1 MRGERRVPAPSASLE
16 PRPRATRSRT
26 ASVSPERRRTL
37 ASGWRSHTLCCMPSL
52 DLVLWAKGTLLTP
65 QHLQAQDRYL
75 EEILRLQIGALTAY
89 PWGLTK
95 LEFDRES
102 LSGGTLVVRTAAGR
116 FPDGLLFDAPTAD
129 PPPPPRPLDASWR
142 QDQSSMLVSV
152 AVPEYRP
159 GARNVAGRDAM
170 GTGAAATARWR
181 AEEQLA
187 RDETT
192 GLAERPIQIAR
203 PNLRLLLEGETSEG
217 FVVIPVARLLRASTG
232 EVSLDPTFVPPVLN
246 VATSAVLS
254 GIAHRIVERVAAKSS
269 SLSGARRQRNQ
280 GLADFSVTDVAS
292 FWLLY
297 TLNTHLPRLRHLHEV
312 RTGHP
317 TELWEALLSLTGALT
332 TFAPSSRRL
341 PTYEHAKLGECF
353 GALEAQLL
361 ELLETAVPET
371 AVSLPLRQV
380 RPAVQAVAVEQEAWL
395 AAPQW
400 YLAVS
405 APLRQA
411 ELASKVLHSC
421 KVGSADVV
429 DTLIRQALS
438 GLELSHVSQ
447 PPASVPVK
455 LDFMYFAIKRA
466 GPAWEA
472 VGRARNLAV
481 YVPADLRDA
490 RFELVIVLR

>member
-1 MRGERRVPAPSASLE
+1 MSA
-16 PRPRATRSRT
+16 
-26 ASVSPERRRTL
+26 RTL
-37 ASGWRSHTLCCMPSL
+37 YAMPSL

-75 EEILRLQIGALTAY
+75 DESLRLQINALSAF
-89 PWGLTK
+89 PWGLTR
-95 LEFDRES
+95 LDVDRES
-102 LSGGTLVVRTAAGR
+102 LAGGTLVLRVAAGR
-116 FPDGLLFDAPTAD
+116 FADGLLFDAPAAD
-129 PPPPPRPLDASWR
+129 PAPPPRPLDAAWK
-142 QDQSSMLVSV
+142 QDQRSMLVFV

-159 GARNVAGRDAM
+159 GARNVSGRDSA

-203 PNLRLLLEGETSEG
+203 PNLRLLLEGESTEG
-217 FVVIPVARLLRASTG
+217 FVTIPLARLLRAGTG
-232 EVSLDPTFVPPVLN
+232 EITLDPTFVPSVLD
-246 VATSAVLS
+246 VATSPVLS
-254 GIAHRIVERVAAKSS
+254 AIAHRIVERVSAKASA
-269 SLSGARRQRNQ
+269 LAGTRRQRNQ

-317 TELWEALLSLTGALT
+317 TELWEALLALAGALT
-332 TFAPSSRRL
+332 TFAPSAGRL
-341 PTYEHAKLGECF
+341 PVYDHVRLGDCF

-371 AVSLPLRQV
+371 AVSLPLRPV
-380 RPAVQAVAVEQEAWL
+380 RPAVRAVAVEQEGWL
-395 AAPQW
+395 NAPQW
-400 YLAVS
+400 YLAVA
-405 APLRQA
+405 APMRQA
-411 ELASKVLHSC
+411 ELASKVMHSC

-429 DTLIRQALS
+429 DTLIRQALP
-438 GLELSHVSQ
+438 GLELAHVAQ

-455 LDFMYFAIKRA
+455 LDFMYFALRRA

-472 VGRARNLAV
+472 IGRARNLAV
-481 YVPADLRDA
+481 YVPDDLPDA